1 LNHLVLAADAD
12 SRTVRLDGILMD
24 LVAEIG
30 LSHDVLYRTLAV
42 LEKEAPSQ
50 EPGRASPCENEGA
63 HGTKSYESQFHSDS
77 LELIFSNPERFP
89 MKPPIRKLGIIAASA
104 AVAILSAAVLVHP
117 NRAAFSQQPPM
128 IEHSMHGQGAGQTGM
143 SGPTMPGQDAFG
155 AVQEIVRILEADP
168 KTDWSKIDLEALRQH
183 LIDMNEVT
191 LKADAA
197 AKPIDGGL
205 EIAVTGTGR
214 TLAGIQRMVPAHA
227 QELNQ
232 LNGWNAKT
240 EPLPNG
246 VLLTVTSGD
255 PKEVQHI
262 RGLGFIGLLVS
273 GAHHQP
279 HHLAM
284 AKGEFSHQH

>member
-1 LNHLVLAADAD
+1 
-12 SRTVRLDGILMD
+12 
-24 LVAEIG
+24 
-30 LSHDVLYRTLAV
+30 
-42 LEKEAPSQ
+42 
-50 EPGRASPCENEGA
+50 
-63 HGTKSYESQFHSDS
+63 
-77 LELIFSNPERFP
+77 
-89 MKPPIRKLGIIAASA
+89 MKPSTRKLGIIAASA

-117 NRAAFSQQPPM
+117 IRAAFSQQPPM
-128 IEHSMHGQGAGQTGM
+128 MEHSMPGHGQMPGMMQQQMMQMHGQGAGQMGM
-143 SGPTMPGQDAFG
+143 SGPTMAGQDAFG

-168 KTDWSKIDLEALRQH
+168 KTDWSKINLEALRQH

-191 LKADAA
+191 LTADATV
-197 AKPIDGGL
+197 KPIDGGL

-232 LNGWNAKT
+232 INGWSAKT
-240 EPLPNG
+240 GSLPNG
-246 VLLTVTSGD
+246 VLLTVTSAD

-284 AKGEFSHQH
+284 AKGEFAHQH